1 MKVLY
6 VCTRGLKDAQTG
18 AGTQARETYN
28 ALVRLGCE
36 MTRIYS
42 CHPVGTFEDEEG
54 RALTEDEVRV
64 LIAQNDVTHL
74 IYCSRP
80 LAQYWRRFTPHR
92 PTVGS
97 TVFWSGWERVW
108 IARQNT
114 PFGWERIH
122 SELAGIRQLCACGN
136 DFRGIDVFLPN
147 THAEG
152 QKVRTSFRMDK
163 TARCVPVPNGFIPP
177 RFDVASL
184 PRSKKVPDE
193 DYLVVPGVF
202 AGRKN
207 QLGLI
212 RALRETNYP
221 VVFMGSAVNNW
232 ESSQAF
238 YAKCREEATENMH
251 FIGYLPSGSEE
262 YWQVL
267 AHARCACLPSDCE
280 TPGIAMIEAAYAG
293 ARPVITKFGGT
304 LEYYGFDAEY
314 FNPCRLNEMREAVDR
329 GWARGRLSTDQAKT
343 YARFSWD
350 YCAEITRDAYR
361 VAILQEKSESE
372 NQRPDSSR

>member
-42 CHPVGTFEDEEG
+42 CHPVGTFEDEAG
-54 RALTEDEVRV
+54 RALTEDDVRA
-64 LIAQNDVTHL
+64 LIARNDVTHL
-74 IYCSRP
+74 IYCLRP
-80 LAQYWRRFTPHR
+80 LAQYWRRFAPHR

-108 IARQNT
+108 ITHQNM
-114 PFGWERIH
+114 PFGWPRLRA
-122 SELAGIRQLCACGN
+122 ELTCIRRMCALGN
-136 DFRGIDVFLPN
+136 DYRGIDIFLPN

-152 QKVRTSFRMDK
+152 MKVQGCYRMDE
-163 TARCVPVPNGFIPP
+163 TTRCVSVPNGFIPP
-177 RFDVASL
+177 RFDVATL
-184 PRSKKVPDE
+184 PRSKKVPDG

-212 RALRETNYP
+212 RALYDTNYQI
-221 VVFMGSAVNNW
+221 VFMGDALD
-232 ESSQAF
+232 SSDLSCWF
-238 YAKCREEATENMH
+238 YEQCRREATDRMR

-262 YWQVL
+262 YWQAL

-280 TPGIAMIEAAYAG
+280 TPGIALIEAAYAG

-314 FNPCRLNEMREAVDR
+314 FNPCKQNEIREAVVR
-329 GWARGRLSTDQAKT
+329 GWMRGRLSPEQART
-343 YARFSWD
+343 YRRFSWD
-350 YCAEITRDAYR
+350 YCAEITLSAYKLAKAHE
-361 VAILQEKSESE
+361 VKKNES
-372 NQRPDSSR
+372 